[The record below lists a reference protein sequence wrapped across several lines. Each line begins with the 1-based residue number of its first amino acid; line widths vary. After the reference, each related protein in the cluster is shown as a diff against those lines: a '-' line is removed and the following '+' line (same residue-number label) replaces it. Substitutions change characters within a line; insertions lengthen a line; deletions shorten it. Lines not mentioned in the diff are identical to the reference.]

1 MIEPSTEDLLTDDEI
16 VHLGRIRIGLDRIKE
31 ATARLNAL
39 AVESGFALRLLDPI
53 PVALMGNDISI
64 LITAHER
71 AENAIRDAAFTA
83 AGLAS
88 SDMTRRA
95 A

>member
-1 MIEPSTEDLLTDDEI
+1 MTEPSTEDLLTEQEI
-16 VHLGRIRIGLDRIKE
+16 LHLGRIKIGLDRIKD
-31 ATARLNAL
+31 ATERLNAL
-39 AVESGFALRLLDPI
+39 ATESGFALRLLDPI

-64 LITAHER
+64 LMTAHER

-83 AGLAS
+83 AGVVA